1 MKNKKI
7 ILFQG
12 DSITDACRERER
24 NVYLGSG
31 YPNFIAGILECKYP
45 YEYEYINRGVSGNR
59 ITDMYARINK
69 DAIKLSPDYLS
80 ILIGINDVWHE
91 VDVQDGVDNEKFEKV
106 YDLMLSEIKEKL
118 PNTKLI
124 LMEPFVVK
132 GIATNYN
139 DEVWKYF
146 DVETKKRAKVVRKM
160 AKKYNATF
168 IPLQD
173 LFDSVSFEKENDSTY
188 VRDGVHPTA
197 AGSYLIA
204 KRWIET
210 FEKLEKLKN
219 NIKM

>member
-106 YDLMLSEIKEKL
+106 RSSANRSYGLIFLDL
-118 PNTKLI
+118 
-124 LMEPFVVK
+124 
-132 GIATNYN
+132 
-139 DEVWKYF
+139 
-146 DVETKKRAKVVRKM
+146 
-160 AKKYNATF
+160 
-168 IPLQD
+168 
-173 LFDSVSFEKENDSTY
+173 SVSN
-188 VRDGVHPTA
+188 
-197 AGSYLIA
+197 GSPITLISSPSS
-204 KRWIET
+204 WYGS
-210 FEKLEKLKN
+210 
-219 NIKM
+219 